1 MAEQSL
7 DRSAVGFWQLAYQS
21 ISLVSPAGAM
31 AATMTGAAVYAMGAL
46 PLTYIIGFI
55 AAAFSINTT
64 VQFSR
69 KLASAGGFYAY
80 ASHGIGPRYGI
91 LTGWLFILS
100 YFTVVTNGSLFAG
113 AVFIPGLVQLLFH
126 VTMPNWIGYLITLGF
141 IAFTYYFAWAG
152 IKPSLKYSLS
162 TGTLEIIYLIVIGVG
177 LIIAAGPHNTASVF
191 TNPHLATHGWNGIG
205 IGMILALFSMS
216 GSSGAV
222 ALGEE
227 TKSPQRTITRAVIT
241 SFAFVGVL
249 FVLLAYAQTV
259 AWGPDKM
266 PSFASASVPGV
277 ELVQQHFGVVWA
289 VILAL
294 FVINSFLAGALAP
307 ANSAVRM
314 MYAYARDG
322 IIFPRRFSDVHGK
335 NRSPHI
341 AVHWMILFATIV
353 TFVFAVIFG
362 PFNGFLVMVTIS
374 SVALYVGH
382 LLANVAVMVYYVRLR
397 KFNLIWHGL
406 IPALAS
412 VMVLFGVYFTVFP
425 IAYPVIL
432 APIVTVLWLILGWIL
447 TARKSKDDLA
457 NAGRYTV

>member
-1 MAEQSL
+1 MEKHEL

-31 AATMTGAAVYAMGAL
+31 AATMTGAAVYAQGAL

-80 ASHGIGPRYGI
+80 ASHGVGPRYGI

-113 AVFIPGLVQLLFH
+113 AVFIPGLIQLLFH
-126 VTMPNWIGYLITLGF
+126 IVMPQWIGYLITLGF
-141 IAFTYYFAWAG
+141 IGFTYYFAWAG

-162 TGTLEIIYLIVIGVG
+162 TGTLEIIYLLVIGIG
-177 LIIAAGPHNTASVF
+177 LIIVAGSHNTGTVF
-191 TNPHLATHGWNGIG
+191 ITPHLAKNGWSGVG

-227 TKSPQRTITRAVIT
+227 TQSPQRTITRAVLT

-259 AWGPDKM
+259 SWGPDKM
-266 PSFASASVPGV
+266 TSFANASVPGV
-277 ELVQQHFGVVWA
+277 ELVMDHFGIIWA

-314 MYAYARDG
+314 LYAYARDG
-322 IIFPRRFSDVHGK
+322 VIFPSSFSRIHQR
-335 NRSPHI
+335 NRSPYV
-341 AVHWMILFATIV
+341 AVHWMMLVATLVTIV
-353 TFVFAVIFG
+353 FAAIFG

-382 LLANVAVMVYYVRLR
+382 LLANLAVTMYYLRLR
-397 KFNLIWHGL
+397 EFRLIWHGI
-406 IPALAS
+406 IPSLAS
-412 VMVLFGVYFTVFP
+412 ILVLFGIYFTLVP
-425 IAYPVIL
+425 MVYPVIL
-432 APIVTVLWLILGWIL
+432 APIVTLVWLILGWIFIVRQSPDQI
-447 TARKSKDDLA
+447 AK
-457 NAGRYTV
+457 AGKFTV

>member
-1 MAEQSL
+1 MEKQSL
-7 DRSAVGFWQLAYQS
+7 DRNAVGFWQLAYQS

-100 YFTVVTNGSLFAG
+100 YFTVVTNGALFAG
-113 AVFIPGLVQLLFH
+113 AVFIPGLVNLLFH
-126 VTMPNWIGYLITLGF
+126 VTWPNWIGYLITLFF

-162 TGTLEIIYLIVIGVG
+162 TGTLEIAYLLIIGIGLIVM
-177 LIIAAGPHNTASVF
+177 AGSHNTAIVF
-191 TNPHLATHGWNGIG
+191 TTPKLAHHDWSGVGV
-205 IGMILALFSMS
+205 GMILALFSLS

-227 TKSPQRTITRAVIT
+227 TRSPQKTITRAVIT

-259 AWGPDKM
+259 SWGPDKM
-266 PSFASASVPGV
+266 NSFANASVPGV
-277 ELVQQHFGVVWA
+277 ELVMQHFGIVWA
-289 VILAL
+289 IILAL

-314 MYAYARDG
+314 MFAYARDG
-322 IIFPRRFSDVHGK
+322 VIFPRSFAEVHGK

-341 AVHWMILFATIV
+341 AVHWMILTASII
-353 TFVFAVIFG
+353 TFVFAGIFG

-374 SVALYVGH
+374 SVALYIGH
-382 LLANVAVMVYYVRLR
+382 LLANVAVTVYYVRLR
-397 KFNLIWHGL
+397 QFRLIWHG
-406 IPALAS
+406 IVPTIAS
-412 VMVLFGVYFTVFP
+412 LLVLFGIYFTLFP
-425 IAYPVIL
+425 VAYPVII
-432 APIVTVLWLILGWIL
+432 APLVAIAWLFVGWVLISRRSKEDLSQAGKFTV
-447 TARKSKDDLA
+447 
-457 NAGRYTV
+457 